1 MLSKEC
7 TQNVLYIKWYTGNI
21 LMAVFSNKHYR
32 MGSMADLSEQYSL
45 GKNKNVSSLKQY
57 KT

>member
-1 MLSKEC
+1 M
-7 TQNVLYIKWYTGNI
+7 LYIKWYTGNL
-21 LMAVFSNKHYR
+21 LMVVFSNKHYR

-45 GKNKNVSSLKQY
+45 GKNKNVRSLKQY